1 MVLQDATRYYEWY
14 DESLRGT
21 ASGTRRYCEV
31 LPVVLQITMWY
42 YEKSKVQRVLFLGIL
57 QKIVFQKKT
66 KKRYEKFY
74 KIHGKPTVIE
84 SLY

>member
-42 YEKSKVQRVLFLGIL
+42 YEKSKVQRVLFFRHSLKDRL
-57 QKIVFQKKT
+57 SKKKNVMKNFT
-66 KKRYEKFY
+66 KFTENQ
-74 KIHGKPTVIE
+74 
-84 SLY
+84 L